1 MDTDWETNVIEFSAV
16 NITGF
21 RIIDESRSFIKQFL
35 DSWKKHDISSHNAP
49 KRTITVREVR
59 QKKNIKKM
67 LNAK

>member
-59 QKKNIKKM
+59 QKNIKKM